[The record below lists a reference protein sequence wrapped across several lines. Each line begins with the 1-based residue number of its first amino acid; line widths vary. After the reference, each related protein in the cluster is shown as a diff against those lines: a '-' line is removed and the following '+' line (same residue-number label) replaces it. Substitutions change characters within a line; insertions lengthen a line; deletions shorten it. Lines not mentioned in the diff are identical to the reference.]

1 MKFLLDTDTF
11 SAIAA
16 RRHPAA
22 LERLSALPDG
32 AAGICWI
39 TWGEIA
45 FGIRRSKPAQRTL
58 SGIEAL
64 RRSLLRLPLDEAV
77 VEQYAR
83 LRAALEAK
91 GRPIGP
97 NDSWIAAHALSH
109 SLTLVTGNERE
120 FRRVPGLKV
129 ENWLV

>member
-1 MKFLLDTDTF
+1 VKFLLDTDTF

-16 RRHPAA
+16 RRHPGA

-32 AAGICWI
+32 AACVCWI
-39 TWGEIA
+39 TLGEVA
-45 FGIRRSKPAQRTL
+45 FGMRRNQPAQRTI
-58 SGIEAL
+58 SGIESL
-64 RRSLLRLPLDEAV
+64 RCSLVRLPMDERV

-97 NDSWIAAHALSH
+97 NDSWIAAHALAH
-109 SLTLVTGNERE
+109 GLTLATGNERE
-120 FRRVPGLKV
+120 FRRVPGLNV
-129 ENWLV
+129 ENWLR

>member
-11 SAIAA
+11 SAIAS
-16 RRHPAA
+16 RRHPGAV
-22 LERLSALPDG
+22 ERLRALPSG

-39 TWGEIA
+39 TLGEVA
-45 FGIRRSKPAQRTL
+45 FGVHRSKPAQRTM

-64 RRSLLRLPLDEAV
+64 RQSLFKLALDGSV
-77 VEQYAR
+77 VQQYAR

-97 NDSWIAAHALSH
+97 NDSWIAAHALAYD
-109 SLTLVTGNERE
+109 LTLVTGNERE
-120 FRRVPGLKV
+120 FRRVPELQV
-129 ENWLV
+129 ENWLL

>member
-16 RRHPAA
+16 RRHPGAV
-22 LERLSALPDG
+22 ERLSALPSG
-32 AAGICWI
+32 AAGVCWI
-39 TWGEIA
+39 TLGEIA
-45 FGIRRSKPAQRTL
+45 FGVRRSKPAQRTM

-64 RRSLLRLPLDEAV
+64 RQSLFKLPLDEPV

-97 NDSWIAAHALSH
+97 NDSWIAAHALAH
-109 SLTLVTGNERE
+109 GLTLVTGNERE

>member
-16 RRHPAA
+16 RRHPVAV
-22 LERLSALPDG
+22 ERLSALPDG
-32 AAGICWI
+32 AAGVCWI
-39 TWGEIA
+39 TLGEVA
-45 FGIRRSKPAQRTL
+45 FGVHHCRPAQRTM

-64 RRSLLRLPLDEAV
+64 RRSLFRLPLDEAV

-97 NDSWIAAHALSH
+97 NDSWIAAHALSQG
-109 SLTLVTGNERE
+109 LTLVTGNERE

>member
-16 RRHPAA
+16 RRHPGAV
-22 LERLSALPDG
+22 ERLSALPSG
-32 AAGICWI
+32 AAGVCWI
-39 TWGEIA
+39 TLGEIA
-45 FGIRRSKPAQRTL
+45 FGVRRSKPAQRTM

-64 RRSLLRLPLDEAV
+64 RQSLFKLPLDEPV

-97 NDSWIAAHALSH
+97 NGSWIAAHALAH
-109 SLTLVTGNERE
+109 GLTLVTGNERE

>member
-16 RRHPAA
+16 RRHPGA

-32 AAGICWI
+32 AAYVCWI
-39 TWGEIA
+39 TLGEVA
-45 FGIRRSKPAQRTL
+45 FGMRRSKPAQRTT
-58 SGIEAL
+58 SGIESL
-64 RRSLLRLPLDEAV
+64 RRSLVRLPLDEPV

-97 NDSWIAAHALSH
+97 NDSWIAAHALAH
-109 SLTLVTGNERE
+109 GLTLVTGNERE

>member
-16 RRHPAA
+16 RRHPGA

-32 AAGICWI
+32 AAYVCWI
-39 TWGEIA
+39 TLGEVA
-45 FGIRRSKPAQRTL
+45 FGLRRNKPAQRTI
-58 SGIEAL
+58 SGIESL
-64 RRSLLRLPLDEAV
+64 RRSLVRLPLDEPV

-83 LRAALEAK
+83 LRAGLEAK

-97 NDSWIAAHALSH
+97 NDSWIAAHALAH
-109 SLTLVTGNERE
+109 GLTLVTGNERE